1 MPVYLSLLCWRPA
14 LIRPPLVKSSGDT
27 SLQSPQHSNSKREAD
42 ISLSEK
48 PANQQ
53 IETIEREKKE
63 KGVQNMGI
71 DEEDDDAETVEVE
84 GDVKKCG

>member
-1 MPVYLSLLCWRPA
+1 M
-14 LIRPPLVKSSGDT
+14 KSSGDT

-84 GDVKKCG
+84 SDVKKCG

>member
-1 MPVYLSLLCWRPA
+1 M
-14 LIRPPLVKSSGDT
+14 KSSGDT

-42 ISLSEK
+42 VSLSEK

-53 IETIEREKKE
+53 IETIAAE